1 MQTNY
6 LYLMNVM
13 VCVGYKKRKHF
24 IEAFIDV
31 FSGYCLSVL
40 VQIIIF
46 PFFNIHIKIEEM
58 LIIGGIFTIVSIT
71 RSWLWRRYFHW
82 RFYDKST

>member
-1 MQTNY
+1 MIKN
-6 LYLMNVM
+6 
-13 VCVGYKKRKHF
+13 RKHF
-24 IEAFIDV
+24 IEAIIDV

-46 PFFNIHIKIEEM
+46 PFFNIHIKIKDM
-58 LIIGGIFTIVSIT
+58 LLIGGVFTIVSIT

-82 RFYDKST
+82 RLYDKTKK